1 MGTHE
6 LLLLDPR
13 IRDWVVLPMV
23 LLMAMVGVGRSY
35 VQQLIKSD
43 PVIDEKEFQKIRHKQ
58 TVMRGERLR
67 INGVRFINKNAYQV
81 RKAYLTQEETGL
93 LHEKVS
99 GPNMNP
105 MSNPN
110 MMGDMLKGQ
119 LTFMLPNFALM
130 GFVNNFFSGFVCLKV
145 PFSMPSV
152 HFKTM
157 LQRGVDLTSLDVS
170 YVSSISWYILLTFG
184 LQGVNRLILD
194 EGTEVDPGQM
204 YQMQMG
210 GMGGNQQFDAK
221 GMYKSCREMI
231 AMTRSEGEFLKV
243 TVEAEKR
250 LLGEA
255 YPTSH
260 ADKVD
265 LSKFK

>member
-1 MGTHE
+1 MGTHD

-23 LLMAMVGVGRSY
+23 LLMVMVGVGRSY
-35 VQQLIKSD
+35 VQQLIKSE
-43 PVIDEKEFQKIRHKQ
+43 PVMDEKEFQKIRYKQ
-58 TVMRGERLR
+58 TAMRGDRLR
-67 INGVRFINKNAYQV
+67 VNGARFINKNSYNV

-119 LTFMLPNFALM
+119 MSFMLPNFALM
-130 GFVNNFFSGFVCLKV
+130 SFVNNFFSGFLCLKV

-152 HFKTM
+152 HFKSM
-157 LQRGVDLTSLDVS
+157 LQRGVELSGLHVS

-184 LQGVNRLILD
+184 LSGVYRLILD
-194 EGTEVDPGQM
+194 EGTEVDPNMM

-210 GMGGNQQFDAK
+210 GMGGGQQFDAK
-221 GMYKSCREMI
+221 GAYKQSRDMI
-231 AMTRSEGEFLKV
+231 AITRNDFEKH
-243 TVEAEKR
+243 TIEAEKN
-250 LLGEA
+250 LLGDR
-255 YPTSH
+255 YPTAH